1 MTNVYTFYRLFLL
14 ILTIYT
20 FIQTVGKIQKLKS
33 YYDKVPSFLQ
43 RYFFKKSEQVI
54 GKQIKENRQDF
65 VINLMLLVVLVL
77 LNLVLLL
84 PIKSSS
90 L

>member
-1 MTNVYTFYRLFLL
+1 MTNIYTFYRLFLL

-20 FIQTVGKIQKLKS
+20 LIQTVGKIQKIKS
-33 YYDKVPSFLQ
+33 YYDKVPGFLQ
-43 RYFFKKSEQVI
+43 RYFFTKSQQVI

-65 VINLMLLVVLVL
+65 VSNLILLVVLVL

-84 PIKSSS
+84 PINQ
-90 L
+90 

>member
-1 MTNVYTFYRLFLL
+1 MTNVYAFYRFFLL

-20 FIQTVGKIQKLKS
+20 LIQTVSKIKKFKS
-33 YYDKVPSFLQ
+33 YYEKAPGFLQ
-43 RYFFKKSEQVI
+43 HYFFKKGQQVI
-54 GKQIKENRQDF
+54 GKQVKENSQDF

-84 PIKSSS
+84 PINQ
-90 L
+90 

>member
-20 FIQTVGKIQKLKS
+20 LIQTVGKIKKIKS
-33 YYDKVPSFLQ
+33 YYEKVPGFLQ
-43 RYFFKKSEQVI
+43 RYFFKKGEQVI

-84 PIKSSS
+84 SIKP
-90 L
+90 